1 MEDARRQ
8 ASSAKTG
15 MGERSRTQAASSSI
29 AAGIGCSTSSTP
41 REASHSILRIAV
53 SLSFQP
59 SFASTR
65 SGFPVTLRTAS
76 IVASSVSRPT
86 LTLSTGNSAASRTFC
101 RVISGVSMPIEKVVI
116 GAFAGS
122 RPRRR

>member
-1 MEDARRQ
+1 MSDGRRH
-8 ASSAKTG
+8 ASSAKIG
-15 MGERSRTQAASSSI
+15 MGTRERTQAVSSSI
-29 AAGIGCSTSSTP
+29 AAGIGCSTNSTP
-41 REASHSILRIAV
+41 GVSSHSIFRTAF

-86 LTLSTGNSAASRTFC
+86 LTFRTGNSAASRTFC
-101 RVISGVSMPIEKVVI
+101 RVISGVSMPIENVVT
-116 GAFAGS
+116 GASAGS